1 MLPNLNALRFFLA
14 LVVVI
19 FHVPTISN
27 TLGFASFNNAPV
39 FHKGELAVL
48 YFFTL
53 SGFLI
58 IRNIYL
64 ELQQTG
70 SIQLKRFYKR
80 RAGRILPPY
89 LLVLFIGLFLYHV
102 ILPQMG
108 IPFQFDYSLVEA
120 LFYNI
125 FFLSNV
131 FKTMY
136 PNIGGILSVLWSIGV
151 EEQFYLLCPPLLL
164 FFRKQ
169 VLHFLLFSIIFL
181 LSLLIVSPN
190 FYQYNNFFFYFA
202 FGGLM
207 SILFIQ
213 SKLKWLT
220 KPWVQWICLIAF
232 FASFFTHYLAVENG
246 FFYHL
251 INMLV
256 SGLFIV
262 SIAYQPRWIIQHSIF
277 ETLGKISYGI
287 YLYHMIVIT
296 GVLFLLQKWMDR
308 GLVLNS
314 LSQILLINIA
324 TLSITILVAGLS
336 HKYFESRFYRKP
348 N

>member
-1 MLPNLNALRFFLA
+1 MLPNLNALRIFLA
-14 LVVVI
+14 LAVVL
-19 FHVPTISN
+19 FHIPTISS
-27 TLGFASFNNAPV
+27 TVGFAYFNASPI

-58 IRNIYL
+58 IRNIYI

-70 SIQLKRFYKR
+70 SIQLKRFYSR

-89 LLVLFIGLFLYHV
+89 LLVLFIGLCLYHFV
-102 ILPQMG
+102 LPRMG
-108 IPFQFDYSLVEA
+108 IPFQLDYSLAEA

-131 FKTMY
+131 FKTLY

-151 EEQFYLLCPPLLL
+151 EEQFYLICPLLLL

-169 VLHFLLFSIIFL
+169 VAHFLWGSIFVLFAL
-181 LSLLIVSPN
+181 LLFVPS

-202 FGGLM
+202 FGGLL
-207 SILFIQ
+207 SILALQFR
-213 SKLKWLT
+213 LKWFLQ
-220 KPWVQWICLIAF
+220 PWIQWIFLLLF
-232 FASFFTHYLAVENG
+232 FTSFFTNFFNG
-246 FFYHL
+246 LPPFLYHVV
-251 INMLV
+251 NMLL

-262 SIAYQPRWIIQHSIF
+262 SIAHQPRFVIQHPWIDS
-277 ETLGKISYGI
+277 LGKISYGI
-287 YLYHMIVIT
+287 YLYHMVVIT
-296 GVLFLLQKWMDR
+296 GVLFLLQKWVDH

-314 LSQILLINIA
+314 LSQILLINAA
-324 TLSITILVAGLS
+324 TISFTCLVAWLS
-336 HKYFESRFYRKP
+336 HKYFESLFYRKP
-348 N
+348 